1 MASYNERRQTIRV
14 GTSGELSVECE
25 RRGPALTLVDVGSGG
40 FGARLA
46 AAIPIGAVASYR
58 FTTPD
63 RKWSATFRAKAVYCR
78 PEIVDGKATGCFVAG
93 FSFVTDQP
101 PQVRRQIM
109 AMIDIVTKFLTF
121 S

>member
-1 MASYNERRQTIRV
+1 MASYQERRHTIRV
-14 GTSGELSVECE
+14 GTNGQLDVECE

-40 FGARLA
+40 FGARLS

-63 RKWSATFRAKAVYCR
+63 RRWTATFRAKAAYCR
-78 PEIVDGKATGCFVAG
+78 PEILDGKSTGYFVAG
-93 FSFVTDQP
+93 FSFVTEQP
-101 PQVRRQIM
+101 PAMRQQIM